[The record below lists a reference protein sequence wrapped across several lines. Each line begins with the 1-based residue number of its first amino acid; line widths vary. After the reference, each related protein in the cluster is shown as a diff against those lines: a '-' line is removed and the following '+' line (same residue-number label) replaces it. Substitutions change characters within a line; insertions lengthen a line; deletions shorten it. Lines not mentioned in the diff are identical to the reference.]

1 MKKYNRY
8 SEKKPYKNAM
18 TLKSGS
24 NDIRPRSTQKQYQN
38 LKYGKQHDEQYR
50 KEACPAHQRQ
60 QHQRSPP
67 VCTPV
72 QQLPPA
78 DRLCKGDFCQS
89 GNTFHPEPCRQCRFT
104 VMLRERKQLF
114 RDGENVAYA
123 RCNENRAVPYCA
135 QKQQY
140 ARLKTLCAY
149 SRQRLLHP

>member
-1 MKKYNRY
+1 
-8 SEKKPYKNAM
+8 M

-24 NDIRPRSTQKQYQN
+24 NDIRPRSTQKQYQS

-78 DRLCKGDFCQS
+78 DRLCKGDLCQS

-140 ARLKTLCAY
+140 ARIKTLCAY